1 MMCRLLEVK
10 PSGYYAWRSRGP
22 SARERSDAALVEE
35 ILVTIIVVLGIWL
48 ALTGSTFRMAPRMI
62 LACAAVGVCFVA
74 VSGGLLA
81 SVNFIPVNLTV
92 VVFYTYPV
100 LTLLV
105 VSAMERRWPTVAE
118 LSAVVLALLGVAFAM
133 QVSFEHLNAEGVGF
147 ALLAGVGVAGS
158 FIVSSRILPHVG
170 TTRMTWYACSLAFLA
185 GVLGGMGPE
194 ATVDF
199 MAKVIALTPGEKDQ
213 DHIHMLVD
221 HNPTVPNRQDAIL
234 GGGEDPGPALADMAR
249 RLETAGADFL
259 VIPCNT
265 AYVFEQAV
273 IDAVDIPL
281 VSIIDV
287 TIDAIPEGCEAVG
300 LLATGGCL
308 QAGVYQRGLEQRQ
321 LTALEPTAD
330 ELVELMSAVNAI
342 KAGKADAATGA
353 TLQALAQALIER
365 GAGAIIAGCTEIP
378 LALEQSMIEVPLLS
392 STDILAQRTVQLA
405 LSE

>member
-1 MMCRLLEVK
+1 MTAGRK
-10 PSGYYAWRSRGP
+10 
-22 SARERSDAALVEE
+22 
-35 ILVTIIVVLGIWL
+35 
-48 ALTGSTFRMAPRMI
+48 
-62 LACAAVGVCFVA
+62 
-74 VSGGLLA
+74 
-81 SVNFIPVNLTV
+81 IP
-92 VVFYTYPV
+92 
-100 LTLLV
+100 
-105 VSAMERRWPTVAE
+105 
-118 LSAVVLALLGVAFAM
+118 
-133 QVSFEHLNAEGVGF
+133 
-147 ALLAGVGVAGS
+147 
-158 FIVSSRILPHVG
+158 
-170 TTRMTWYACSLAFLA
+170 

-199 MAKVIALTPGEKDQ
+199 MAKVIALTPGDKDQ

-234 GGGEDPGPALADMAR
+234 GEGEDPGPALADMAR

-259 VIPCNT
+259 VVPCNT
-265 AYVFEQAV
+265 AYVFEQAI

-287 TIDAIPEGCEAVG
+287 TIDAIPDGCSAVG

-308 QAGVYQRGLEQRQ
+308 QAGVYQRGLEERQ
-321 LTALEPTAD
+321 LNALVPTTD

-342 KAGKADAATGA
+342 KAGKANAATGA
-353 TLQALAQALIER
+353 ALLSLAQALIER